1 MKFKIT
7 YISIFCLLVHASFG
21 LNLNNNKILEE
32 EMRSLAKEL
41 RCLVCQNQTI
51 LESDSLMAEDV
62 RNLITKQLKQGKTKK
77 EIKLYLFERYGDF
90 ILFKPKFNLS
100 NLVLWISPLLFLFL
114 MVTLSFRNLNFRNI
128 GNSFY
133 REKKMLKNKDIK
145 KKINK

>member
-77 EIKLYLFERYGDF
+77 EIKSYLFERYGDF